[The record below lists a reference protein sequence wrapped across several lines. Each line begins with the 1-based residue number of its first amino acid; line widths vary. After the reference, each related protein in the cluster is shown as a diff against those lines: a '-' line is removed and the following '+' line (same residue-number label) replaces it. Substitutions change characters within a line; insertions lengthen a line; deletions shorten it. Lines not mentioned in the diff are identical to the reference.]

1 MMRRDNRRDSG
12 QSALEFALILPIL
25 LAVVVGIFEFGI
37 TWNRKQVLTNAAREG
52 ARWLVLPNTDAADAR
67 NEIDIYLT
75 SAGIDPA
82 TVTDFIDQG
91 SGTTGATVTV
101 QLQLVHELPFIGPI
115 LDLLGG
121 SSVPGSVNLVSTV
134 NMRHE

>member
-82 TVTDFIDQG
+82 TVTDFLDQG

-101 QLQLVHELPFIGPI
+101 QLQLVHELAFIGPI

>member
-1 MMRRDNRRDSG
+1 MRRKNRSESG
-12 QSALEFALILPIL
+12 QSALEFAIILPVL
-25 LAVVVGIFEFGI
+25 LAIVVGIFEFGI
-37 TWNRKQVLTNAAREG
+37 AWNRKQVLTNAAREG
-52 ARWLVLPNTDAADAR
+52 ARWLVLPGTDPALAR

-82 TVTDFIDQG
+82 TVADFIDQEGG
-91 SGTTGATVTV
+91 STGDTVTV
-101 QLQLVHELPFIGPI
+101 QLTLVHELAFIGPI